1 MSTADRTERAS
12 GTDPLAGDGDWPAV
26 SVVMPVLNEER
37 HLEEAVLGILE
48 QDYPG
53 ELDVVLALGP
63 SRDRTARVAER
74 LRQANPHVQVVE
86 NPTGRTPAGLNAAI
100 AATRHPVV
108 VRVDGHGRLPAGYIA
123 TAVRLLQETGAD
135 NVGGMMVPEG
145 VTAFE
150 CAVARAMSSRLG
162 IGGARFHVGGDPGP
176 AETVYLGVFRRA
188 ALERLGGFDE
198 SFVRAQDWELNYR
211 IRSSGGLIWFS
222 PEMRVTY
229 RPRSSWRALAS
240 QFYRTG
246 QWRRQVMERYPDTVS
261 FRYLAPPV
269 AVPALLAGTGTGAL
283 GLWTGHR
290 GLASALVAPAGYVT
304 ALLAATPAVG
314 RGLPWRS
321 QAWFPL
327 VVATMHTS
335 WGAGFLFGGRG
346 RRR

>member
-1 MSTADRTERAS
+1 MSTADRTERGS

-37 HLEEAVLGILE
+37 HLEESVRAILD

-63 SRDRTARVAER
+63 SRDRTRQVADR
-74 LRQANPHVQVVE
+74 LRRANRHVQLVD
-86 NPTGRTPAGLNAAI
+86 NPSGRTPAGLNAAI
-100 AATRHPVV
+100 AATGHPVV
-108 VRVDGHGRLPAGYIA
+108 VRVDGHGRLPPGYIA
-123 TAVRLLQETGAD
+123 TAVRLLRETGAD

-145 VTAFE
+145 VSPFE
-150 CAVARAMSSRLG
+150 RAVARAMSSRLG
-162 IGGARFHVGGDPGP
+162 IGGARFHVGGDAGP

-222 PEMRVTY
+222 PEMQVTY
-229 RPRSSWRALAS
+229 RPRSSWSALAS
-240 QFYRTG
+240 QFYRSG
-246 QWRRQVMERYPDTVS
+246 HWRRQVMERYPDTVS
-261 FRYLAPPV
+261 LRYLAPPA
-269 AVPALLAGTGTGAL
+269 AVVALLAGTAAGAV
-283 GLWTGHR
+283 
-290 GLASALVAPAGYVT
+290 GLATGRRALAAGLVAPAGYVT
-304 ALLAATPAVG
+304 AVLVAAPAVA
-314 RGLPWRS
+314 RGLPWRAR
-321 QAWFPL
+321 AWFPL

-335 WGAGFLFGGRG
+335 WGAGFLFAGRG